1 MAKNP
6 DGMIA
11 KDRNLAD
18 MESEVESLSADI
30 TTAIKRDTIST
41 SLEEADSK
49 RSVHAIALNVAR
61 SLVVNTA
68 VITLLPL
75 LFGGAIV
82 WFTFGISECVVLL
95 LAAILLCV
103 SERGGIVYR

>member
-1 MAKNP
+1 
-6 DGMIA
+6 
-11 KDRNLAD
+11 
-18 MESEVESLSADI
+18 
-30 TTAIKRDTIST
+30 
-41 SLEEADSK
+41 
-49 RSVHAIALNVAR
+49 
-61 SLVVNTA
+61 VNTA

>member
-1 MAKNP
+1 M
-6 DGMIA
+6 
-11 KDRNLAD
+11 
-18 MESEVESLSADI
+18 LSYTVAHLPQYAWAFVVAGVN
-30 TTAIKRDTIST
+30 TLISAYFYST
-41 SLEEADSK
+41 K

-82 WFTFGISECVVLL
+82 WFTFDISECVVLL

-103 SERGGIVYR
+103 SERDGIVYR